1 MEKIEI
7 DAKKLDLLKRSNDL
21 LDKTRKNAS
30 KFSKER
36 KILLDL
42 TVDKNVNYDKWES
55 ILEEYEKTLIL

>member
-1 MEKIEI
+1 
-7 DAKKLDLLKRSNDL
+7 LLKRSNDL

>member
-1 MEKIEI
+1 LEKIEI